1 MTDISQAKERDM
13 YPRRKEQC
21 VPRLSSEKNR
31 MPRQETDATALGSP
45 GSVVGPQSRELGD
58 TQVWLLG
65 SMRSLGVY
73 SEDSGGCQGGN
84 SHVLFA
90 FVSTF
95 VGSWTPREAKW

>member
-45 GSVVGPQSRELGD
+45 GSVVGPQS
-58 TQVWLLG
+58 
-65 SMRSLGVY
+65 
-73 SEDSGGCQGGN
+73 
-84 SHVLFA
+84 
-90 FVSTF
+90 
-95 VGSWTPREAKW
+95 